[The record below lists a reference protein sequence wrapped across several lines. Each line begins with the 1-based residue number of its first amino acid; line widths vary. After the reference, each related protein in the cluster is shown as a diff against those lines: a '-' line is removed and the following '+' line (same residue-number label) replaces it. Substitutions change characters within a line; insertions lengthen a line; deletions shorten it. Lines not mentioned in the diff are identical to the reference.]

1 MKCLTIRQYS
11 VLSLHMH
18 SLMPA
23 VRHVYIEAGN
33 VYLLIF
39 SWHVD
44 HKIHNNWHITSYN
57 VCGTIQPMGI
67 SIATVHT
74 FALHSEVIINIYIFC
89 V

>member
-11 VLSLHMH
+11 VLSLNMH

-39 SWHVD
+39 MRMFMACGSQD
-44 HKIHNNWHITSYN
+44 PQQLAHNIICLRNYTAHGN
-57 VCGTIQPMGI
+57 
-67 SIATVHT
+67 
-74 FALHSEVIINIYIFC
+74 LHCYCAYFRTAFRGHN
-89 V
+89 